1 MLKWGV
7 AYRTNE
13 GAWLAKCLEMEE
25 PRESFTWSG
34 RASRISF
41 KAEAPSEASEREAND
56 RTPSDFGDEDRF
68 AEKQVRGGGEVT

>member
-1 MLKWGV
+1 M
-7 AYRTNE
+7 AC
-13 GAWLAKCLEMEE
+13 KCLEMEE

-68 AEKQVRGGGEVT
+68 AEKQVRGGGGGGRSHDHSTQDSYI